1 MVFDSQHLLL
11 YGLIAA
17 GLLLLWLVFRVLKKV
32 ILFILIVIAVVG
44 IGLGLY
50 LKFF

>member
-1 MVFDSQHLLL
+1 M

-17 GLLLLWLVFRVLKKV
+17 GLLVLWFLFKIVKKIVFVL
-32 ILFILIVIAVVG
+32 LIVVAVVG
-44 IGLGLY
+44 IALGLY

>member
-1 MVFDSQHLLL
+1 MDGEQILT

-17 GLLLLWLVFRVLKKV
+17 ALLALWFLFKVVKKV
-32 ILFILIVIAVVG
+32 VFVVLVVVAIVG
-44 IGLGLY
+44 ILVGLY

>member
-1 MVFDSQHLLL
+1 MDGEQILT

-17 GLLLLWLVFRVLKKV
+17 ALLALWFLFKIVKKV
-32 ILFILIVIAVVG
+32 IMVVLIVVAVVG
-44 IGLGLY
+44 IALGFY

>member
-1 MVFDSQHLLL
+1 MDGDQLLL

-17 GLLLLWLVFRVLKKV
+17 GLLALWFLFKIVKKIVYVL
-32 ILFILIVIAVVG
+32 LIVVAVVG
-44 IGLGLY
+44 IALGLY

>member
-1 MVFDSQHLLL
+1 MDGEQILT

-17 GLLLLWLVFRVLKKV
+17 ALLALWFLFKIVKKV
-32 ILFILIVIAVVG
+32 IMVVLIVVAVVG
-44 IGLGLY
+44 IALGLY